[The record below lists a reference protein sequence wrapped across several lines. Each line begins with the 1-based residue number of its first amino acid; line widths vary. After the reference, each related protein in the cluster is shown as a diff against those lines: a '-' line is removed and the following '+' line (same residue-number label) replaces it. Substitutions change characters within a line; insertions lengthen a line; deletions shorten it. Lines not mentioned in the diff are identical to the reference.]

1 VKPGGTED
9 GDDAIAPEAQDDGL
23 PAQKEAQMPKF
34 VIEREIPG
42 IGNMSDKEIQEIS
55 RKSVAVLKGMGPEI
69 QWLQSYVTG
78 DKLYCVYLA
87 PDEATVREHARRG
100 GFPANR
106 VSAVRRM
113 MDPTTAES

>member
-1 VKPGGTED
+1 
-9 GDDAIAPEAQDDGL
+9 
-23 PAQKEAQMPKF
+23 MPKF

-42 IGNMSDKEIQEIS
+42 IGNMTDAEIREAAG
-55 RKSVAVLKGMGPEI
+55 RSVAVLKELGPEI

-87 PDEATVREHARRG
+87 PDEALIREHAKKG

-106 VSAVRRM
+106 ISAVRRLI
-113 MDPTTAES
+113 DPSTAE

>member
-1 VKPGGTED
+1 
-9 GDDAIAPEAQDDGL
+9 
-23 PAQKEAQMPKF
+23 MPKF

-42 IGNMSDKEIQEIS
+42 IGSLSDAQIQEIAQ
-55 RKSVAVLKGMGPEI
+55 KSVGVLTDMGPGI

-106 VSAVRRM
+106 ISAVRRM
-113 MDPTTAES
+113 MDPTTAEG